1 MDTAV
6 TLVAFGLVT
15 QLVVGIAH
23 TLLGRQ
29 AEGVRLKR
37 LLTFLDTFL
46 ELAPLEEDA
55 GTDQHARKVDGEALE
70 AGIHAAQGPVQVARS
85 TLQIGKPSKGHRRAL
100 LLANRLF

>member
-23 TLLGRQ
+23 ALLGRQ
-29 AEGVRLKR
+29 AEGVRLKS
-37 LLTFLDTFL
+37 LLAFLDTFL

-55 GTDQHARKVDGEALE
+55 GTDQHTRKVDGKTLE
-70 AGIHAAQGPVQVARS
+70 TGIHPAQGTIQVTRS
-85 TLQIGKPSKGHRRAL
+85 TFQIGKPSKGHRRAL